1 MKFISIFLFF
11 LLLSIKSI
19 ISFADNQILYE
30 EQECRDYFS
39 LNLSD
44 KTKTQNYNLTKLC
57 DDFFNL
63 YVDLLFEKMDDDIIF
78 FEIIDEDN
86 FEGNISIYLKDSDI
100 KAFNFSEKSIELKLS
115 DVVSNKCLLEIYK
128 KKDGETSNISLRYT
142 FGNYPETKRFID
154 DNKYIIYPNNTD
166 RLIYEYG
173 ISDNKTIIFTAF
185 GNSINIFNFEYEIN
199 NNKTNMDKKFF
210 NGYMLVMDNN
220 FFKEDKTINFL
231 FSNCNENLTII
242 TYRNSSEKMQ
252 LDGNDNH
259 FYIILNDSN
268 ECFSLPDEKN
278 ESYIFKFTT
287 YTKNILAFFDGKN
300 EKNITEESS
309 YYILKSQNKS
319 QICFQ
324 KKEGYEND
332 KAALSFEFLKFKS
345 NTINNYYK
353 IIRGL
358 PQRNIL
364 YSGMVGYYKP
374 EYYNNIT
381 SEAVIY
387 SHVIKGNIFLFV
399 SQNNDNNA
407 LTEYKLENIN
417 GYISYKY
424 KISEEPIYAKVE
436 CLSEECIFDIDMK
449 GVDEITYFK
458 KDYKVFSYLNDSYTD
473 KYELNIN
480 GIDNK
485 KYNYLLINIYY
496 LIQKPNVD
504 IYNKKTEFNKYEIN
518 QIENVISY
526 NIPINETEN
535 SENIFIDIKTNNSG
549 GIYYGL
555 NYEFKEE
562 SNNDIYLENGIAYLI
577 DMKNDINLKNFII
590 KPKADSKLIIN
601 ANTFSNDLALA
612 LNGNNYI
619 SKNNL
624 IHIELNKTL
633 GEYYSLNIIKNSI
646 KGEQYIN
653 LYIYEPSSD
662 SKIYIKEGIIY
673 NNKLTKDNNEI
684 NYSLFLNKTRN
695 YNLNFRKYSNNNA
708 IITINGKTW
717 IISKLSELISIEKND
732 CLNNVCE
739 YLIKIEKENRENDET
754 ELDFSFQM
762 INYEEEI
769 YLPKNTFINGILEE
783 KQTIIYNGNY
793 EDNDE
798 FFIDFFEG
806 EGEAILKIIN
816 SESEENYIYT
826 MDYYNKKFNIN
837 KNICKNCNCRF
848 KLELNLNNYNNI
860 NSKYKYSILLRDSS
874 SQISI
879 PAFETIY
886 GVLKSSIK
894 EHKYSIKKISKY
906 YNYELDCSFCE
917 FKEEIQTED
926 EIKFSI
932 KLKEEQNIDFDIYY
946 NFRINFHDNENVIL
960 YHLNSL
966 RNHHYCEINDTNPCY
981 YLVYIEEYN
990 NKTNLQFFVQN
1001 IQNSKIY
1008 LKKYENQTEE
1018 EIYKEIVDN
1027 KINDYD
1033 GVQENYLNY
1042 EIDCKEC
1049 YLLLTIISNNQ
1060 NKIKVNLVYDIFKRN
1075 YSSMKNVYKDDFCLV
1090 NSKINNNTNI
1100 ELMNKEEEYYI
1111 LDINILKG
1119 EEEIRV
1125 YYHENINEEKNY
1137 YLLKDFKDNFNF
1149 VSSLDK
1155 NYTFQ
1160 LNAKGTDSIIYYRK
1174 IKSKNK
1180 KVIKEIVFGK
1190 SNYLKYENK
1199 NEAQHQ
1205 NFYININD
1213 IIIENEDIHLN
1224 YKFLTEQNYPE
1235 NIDLKVILVDETY
1248 IINEKEG
1255 LNKNN
1260 LIYSNLSEINY
1271 YQKDLG
1277 AGYALLDK
1285 KSIVG
1290 KYNISYIY
1298 IELNN
1303 KLEQKF
1309 DLVITLTDFSSNYSM
1324 PININLF
1331 MLIKNETNFLI
1342 KNKEKSFGS
1351 PFVEIFNDNLLNV
1364 TFMDDKIKKIEK
1376 NGNTFFIIN
1385 EGDNFEFTFN
1395 AINDN
1400 PEKMPNLLIKYGF
1413 SEFYS
1418 YFELNSNS
1426 INFDDSD
1433 KSITF
1438 YPLEINS
1445 NIPSYSI
1452 TYNILIYNKNN
1463 IRNNMIDKE
1472 KPFAV
1477 EIYNDKPSN
1486 KDTKRKVKFYSLIGK
1501 SGDFN
1506 INILAEAKIK
1516 KGEVVDNYEYIL
1528 YKNAP
1533 ANANIKTTE
1542 DTILIRKKQNT
1553 TKYNH
1558 SEMVKI
1564 KANISLEESDNPQYE
1579 FIKLVMLDQNEEHK
1593 LKLGGLKIYAST
1605 KESFYHATENNL
1617 YAESEYKS
1625 IDSKNTTVLAIPIND
1640 IDKEFK
1646 KLYIQISCNGA
1657 CDFDFQ
1663 YRIESGRSMEGIKIH
1678 DNTCFDIELEGIK
1691 EPEIY
1696 MNYRFVFNI
1705 SKINYPLITFTTYEI
1720 NNNYKLFTTGLENNF
1735 LKNSFYNGYSFSL
1748 EYKDEYYEYHTFIL
1762 KPNVTTTFKICH
1774 RIINGIKP
1782 ENQSITP
1789 ILIGENG
1796 YSILMNKKT
1805 TVEECFKIEKED
1817 YDYDYYMFNYI
1828 TKTQNMKLVIKDD
1841 VFSDDD
1847 VSIHYLFD
1855 ESGNIILDKS
1865 IEYFCLNLRDEVVD
1879 SISAEQYHG
1888 SVNFQ
1893 IIGIKEN
1900 IAPLITLING
1910 YSVKHTLKPGQIIYY
1925 RLNNKKNNSFI
1936 NLYFQ
1941 ELKGDIL
1948 LYKSHCK
1955 KYPNCEYEGDE
1966 KIKKSIY
1973 NNYYDEESIINE
1985 NDADFT
1991 VYKVQCN
1998 DISENCIYYIGMH
2011 YDNSLL
2017 LLNDKRKTYFEFLAY
2032 KTFYFSTDFYIEPLK
2047 DDSYG
2052 KNSRKYY
2059 LEIHLFNGTL
2069 NTSDIS
2075 INGSSILHNFENKTY
2090 YYSTLGITFLTDNF
2104 YSYNNSIT
2112 FNTNTFCYI
2121 TYRLLLSSYYKGKKT
2136 DDFYNMYEQEMH
2148 YNILNSKTEI
2158 FSYYYPELLFND
2170 DDTPKGNYI
2179 VSISNINSHISID
2192 KSNVFLKYHQF
2203 KLQKNY
2209 TLIKCIADNGDNIYK
2224 GQCEFIFSFAKL
2236 NQSSIYKNISF
2247 DGFYQYYEIND
2258 DIKNIYLYY
2267 KLSEK
2272 ELNKE
2277 QIFITINKENL
2288 SNITINYTII
2298 NIDTTTDFEKLQNLP
2313 NIKINKCY
2321 DMARINLTELKNNVQ
2336 LKNDAESYLLLKLTS
2351 DNNTD
2356 FKIKININNI
2366 PIYLYSDETEYGSL
2380 KKYESL
2386 YYYFDYYP
2394 EQITHV
2400 DFEEIYLYNKGNV
2413 KMKTAISKT
2422 LLLNHPYNEH
2432 DMYEFVYND
2441 LNFKESEKNYFRLNI
2456 SDINLGYRLYIRVYL
2471 DENDKSDYNSFSIYR
2486 HTQKEGRGLLAKL
2499 NNNIFG
2505 NIYENNKENYYF
2517 YIDNLNQIKEKLKI
2531 SLNCEN
2537 CVMKFYYMEYEEEGG
2552 GGEEEEE
2559 EEEEEIIEEEEEEAE
2574 PETYYLTINSSCIF
2588 NWDNYLKNNEYTVYF
2603 KITGGTGYY
2612 FLSFSDTSSPK
2623 YIEESELELCLG
2635 TSKFIFPLY
2644 NYSNYIKYNNTD
2656 IAKIIFFSPDYERI
2670 KIKVEVVDESKLDNN
2685 YPLTNFTIKDNSIKY
2700 TNKYFYD
2707 LKTNDIMVKDKYLR
2721 IEVEPENKNQLFK
2734 FIMNKFINPTNQ
2746 NSINNKNQI
2755 ITVSQ
2760 GTTNNYTINNFDK
2773 TSYYKIS
2780 LHLISGEGNIVLNN
2794 GNITYDLDYEY
2805 HRYITIITKLKN
2817 DLIMGKN
2824 SGKDDFNFLIDVS
2837 KLDDHRDIK
2846 QNIEPNINYRIK
2858 YMIDDNKTDIFPL
2871 NLRIS
2876 REKGYTAFVSYRF
2889 IELESSS
2896 GEKTKNEL
2904 YNTTISNFSVSLSPD
2919 YIEDNKINL
2928 ESIYYPDFERGV
2940 IIVNRTDDTDVID
2953 DNNYIEVVLKKSE
2966 IDESKYKKVYLEIA
2980 SVLINN
2986 KEENV
2991 ENIVI
2996 PKDVYVQFDL
3006 YKNNKI
3012 YNLIFQ
3018 EPDDTYNHLQID
3030 LSYTTYVNI
3039 SEGDCDSND
3048 YEGKYTFHCIISND
3062 GKKSISLETNTSVTI
3077 FVKYITKKAPDDF
3090 PNFALKDS
3098 NIETDPEDK
3107 KYTSYKLTQRNIM
3120 PTNNYN
3126 NINYDLSYYV
3136 RLYEYLKFFKD
3147 REIDNIIVRANGIIS
3162 FRVDLDKSEAEK
3174 EEFTYEVNFPN
3185 TLKNET
3191 YFINVIGAA
3200 KYKDSVEYF
3209 SYKFI
3214 KMRLV
3219 DKKDTEFNK
3228 NWIIPLVFVLIMFC
3242 AFVAYIIYINIKEY
3256 KQNKGKKKEGVADI
3270 LINDGDKEKDMTDI
3284 KDEEKDTDKDKED
3297 DDDEDNEEDDPNENL
3312 IKL

>member
-1 MKFISIFLFF
+1 MKFIYIFLFF

-173 ISDNKTIIFTAF
+173 ISDNKTI
-185 GNSINIFNFEYEIN
+185 
-199 NNKTNMDKKFF
+199 
-210 NGYMLVMDNN
+210 
-220 FFKEDKTINFL
+220 
-231 FSNCNENLTII
+231 
-242 TYRNSSEKMQ
+242 
-252 LDGNDNH
+252 
-259 FYIILNDSN
+259 
-268 ECFSLPDEKN
+268 
-278 ESYIFKFTT
+278 
-287 YTKNILAFFDGKN
+287 
-300 EKNITEESS
+300 
-309 YYILKSQNKS
+309 
-319 QICFQ
+319 
-324 KKEGYEND
+324 
-332 KAALSFEFLKFKS
+332 
-345 NTINNYYK
+345 
-353 IIRGL
+353 
-358 PQRNIL
+358 
-364 YSGMVGYYKP
+364 
-374 EYYNNIT
+374 
-381 SEAVIY
+381 
-387 SHVIKGNIFLFV
+387 
-399 SQNNDNNA
+399 
-407 LTEYKLENIN
+407 
-417 GYISYKY
+417 
-424 KISEEPIYAKVE
+424 
-436 CLSEECIFDIDMK
+436 
-449 GVDEITYFK
+449 
-458 KDYKVFSYLNDSYTD
+458 
-473 KYELNIN
+473 
-480 GIDNK
+480 
-485 KYNYLLINIYY
+485 
-496 LIQKPNVD
+496 
-504 IYNKKTEFNKYEIN
+504 
-518 QIENVISY
+518 
-526 NIPINETEN
+526 
-535 SENIFIDIKTNNSG
+535 
-549 GIYYGL
+549 
-555 NYEFKEE
+555 
-562 SNNDIYLENGIAYLI
+562 
-577 DMKNDINLKNFII
+577 
-590 KPKADSKLIIN
+590 
-601 ANTFSNDLALA
+601 
-612 LNGNNYI
+612 
-619 SKNNL
+619 
-624 IHIELNKTL
+624 
-633 GEYYSLNIIKNSI
+633 
-646 KGEQYIN
+646 
-653 LYIYEPSSD
+653 
-662 SKIYIKEGIIY
+662 
-673 NNKLTKDNNEI
+673 
-684 NYSLFLNKTRN
+684 
-695 YNLNFRKYSNNNA
+695 
-708 IITINGKTW
+708 
-717 IISKLSELISIEKND
+717 
-732 CLNNVCE
+732 
-739 YLIKIEKENRENDET
+739 
-754 ELDFSFQM
+754 
-762 INYEEEI
+762 
-769 YLPKNTFINGILEE
+769 
-783 KQTIIYNGNY
+783 
-793 EDNDE
+793 
-798 FFIDFFEG
+798 
-806 EGEAILKIIN
+806 
-816 SESEENYIYT
+816 
-826 MDYYNKKFNIN
+826 
-837 KNICKNCNCRF
+837 
-848 KLELNLNNYNNI
+848 
-860 NSKYKYSILLRDSS
+860 
-874 SQISI
+874 
-879 PAFETIY
+879 
-886 GVLKSSIK
+886 
-894 EHKYSIKKISKY
+894 
-906 YNYELDCSFCE
+906 
-917 FKEEIQTED
+917 
-926 EIKFSI
+926 
-932 KLKEEQNIDFDIYY
+932 
-946 NFRINFHDNENVIL
+946 
-960 YHLNSL
+960 
-966 RNHHYCEINDTNPCY
+966 
-981 YLVYIEEYN
+981 
-990 NKTNLQFFVQN
+990 
-1001 IQNSKIY
+1001 
-1008 LKKYENQTEE
+1008 
-1018 EIYKEIVDN
+1018 
-1027 KINDYD
+1027 
-1033 GVQENYLNY
+1033 
-1042 EIDCKEC
+1042 
-1049 YLLLTIISNNQ
+1049 
-1060 NKIKVNLVYDIFKRN
+1060 
-1075 YSSMKNVYKDDFCLV
+1075 
-1090 NSKINNNTNI
+1090 
-1100 ELMNKEEEYYI
+1100 
-1111 LDINILKG
+1111 
-1119 EEEIRV
+1119 
-1125 YYHENINEEKNY
+1125 
-1137 YLLKDFKDNFNF
+1137 
-1149 VSSLDK
+1149 
-1155 NYTFQ
+1155 
-1160 LNAKGTDSIIYYRK
+1160 
-1174 IKSKNK
+1174 
-1180 KVIKEIVFGK
+1180 
-1190 SNYLKYENK
+1190 
-1199 NEAQHQ
+1199 
-1205 NFYININD
+1205 
-1213 IIIENEDIHLN
+1213 
-1224 YKFLTEQNYPE
+1224 
-1235 NIDLKVILVDETY
+1235 
-1248 IINEKEG
+1248 
-1255 LNKNN
+1255 
-1260 LIYSNLSEINY
+1260 
-1271 YQKDLG
+1271 
-1277 AGYALLDK
+1277 
-1285 KSIVG
+1285 
-1290 KYNISYIY
+1290 
-1298 IELNN
+1298 
-1303 KLEQKF
+1303 
-1309 DLVITLTDFSSNYSM
+1309 
-1324 PININLF
+1324 
-1331 MLIKNETNFLI
+1331 
-1342 KNKEKSFGS
+1342 
-1351 PFVEIFNDNLLNV
+1351 
-1364 TFMDDKIKKIEK
+1364 
-1376 NGNTFFIIN
+1376 
-1385 EGDNFEFTFN
+1385 
-1395 AINDN
+1395 
-1400 PEKMPNLLIKYGF
+1400 
-1413 SEFYS
+1413 
-1418 YFELNSNS
+1418 
-1426 INFDDSD
+1426 
-1433 KSITF
+1433 
-1438 YPLEINS
+1438 
-1445 NIPSYSI
+1445 
-1452 TYNILIYNKNN
+1452 
-1463 IRNNMIDKE
+1463 
-1472 KPFAV
+1472 
-1477 EIYNDKPSN
+1477 
-1486 KDTKRKVKFYSLIGK
+1486 
-1501 SGDFN
+1501 
-1506 INILAEAKIK
+1506 
-1516 KGEVVDNYEYIL
+1516 
-1528 YKNAP
+1528 
-1533 ANANIKTTE
+1533 TTE

-1605 KESFYHATENNL
+1605 KESFYNAIENNL

-1646 KLYIQISCNGA
+1646 KLYIQISCNGS

-1678 DNTCFDIELEGIK
+1678 DNTCFDITLEGIK

-1720 NNNYKLFTTGLENNF
+1720 NNNYKLFTTGLENDF

-1782 ENQSITP
+1782 ENQSFTP

-1841 VFSDDD
+1841 VFSDDN

-1910 YSVKHTLKPGQIIYY
+1910 YSVKQTLKPGQIIYY

-1985 NDADFT
+1985 NDANFT

-2209 TLIKCIADNGDNIYK
+2209 TLIKCIADNGNNIYK

-2588 NWDNYLKNNEYTVYF
+2588 NWDNYLKNNEYIVYF

-2858 YMIDDNKTDIFPL
+2858 YMIDDNETDIFPL

-2889 IELESSS
+2889 IELESNS
-2896 GEKTKNEL
+2896 GEKTKNKL

-2919 YIEDNKINL
+2919 YIEDNKINF

-2940 IIVNRTDDTDVID
+2940 IIVNRTDDTYATD

-3077 FVKYITKKAPDDF
+3077 FVKYITKKAPNDF

-3256 KQNKGKKKEGVADI
+3256 KQNKGKKKEGVTDI

-3284 KDEEKDTDKDKED
+3284 KDEEKDADKDKED